1 MDTVAGFLNQ
11 QNSFKVKAV
20 SQVQLAL
27 SLIATAWEPNVTG
40 AVAVLGILASILGN
54 SELLQLVSVA
64 YIAAAISSHSGYD
77 KENCCS
83 ILFSLRFQSLLTSS
97 KSSFTV
103 RLGLACGK

>member
-54 SELLQLVSVA
+54 SELLQLVSIA
-64 YIAAAISSHSGYD
+64 YIAAAISRLSG
-77 KENCCS
+77 
-83 ILFSLRFQSLLTSS
+83 LTRNIAAVFCFH
-97 KSSFTV
+97 SSFNYY
-103 RLGLACGK
+103 

>member
-11 QNSFKVKAV
+11 QNSFKVKAI

-54 SELLQLVSVA
+54 SELLQLVS
-64 YIAAAISSHSGYD
+64 IPNTAAA
-77 KENCCS
+77 
-83 ILFSLRFQSLLTSS
+83 
-97 KSSFTV
+97 
-103 RLGLACGK
+103 LG

>member
-11 QNSFKVKAV
+11 QNSFKVKAI

-54 SELLQLVSVA
+54 SELLQLVSIHKHCCCIGV
-64 YIAAAISSHSGYD
+64 YIG
-77 KENCCS
+77 
-83 ILFSLRFQSLLTSS
+83 LT
-97 KSSFTV
+97 
-103 RLGLACGK
+103 